1 MKKKM
6 QLTHFLL
13 LILDVSGPVK
23 VSQNVKYVCE
33 TDGQVTDTGKFEKL
47 IQCENAGTFSTVPSE
62 LPVCRDAIEC
72 GLPPTPPDANKL
84 QYATAGPD
92 TSGCQSDDFTQSY
105 EIKLPSQTLLDGTF
119 SPYRKLR
126 QVGCYDV
133 AKFRL
138 VKIDSC
144 ALIHSCQ
151 LFTNLNFATS

>member
-1 MKKKM
+1 M
-6 QLTHFLL
+6 LS
-13 LILDVSGPVK
+13 DVSGPVE

-92 TSGCQSDDFTQSY
+92 TSGCQ
-105 EIKLPSQTLLDGTF
+105 F
-119 SPYRKLR
+119 STSILGLSIS
-126 QVGCYDV
+126 VV
-133 AKFRL
+133 
-138 VKIDSC
+138 
-144 ALIHSCQ
+144 
-151 LFTNLNFATS
+151 NLNLETQVSKFGFPGNC